1 MYKKLLMYII
11 SLFIGL
17 KHALLVPIIWLA
29 SMEDLK
35 DSYIIGAKGLQKG
48 DDPLSPYLFVMAI
61 EALFELLDDDVP
73 A

>member
-1 MYKKLLMYII
+1 
-11 SLFIGL
+11 
-17 KHALLVPIIWLA
+17 
-29 SMEDLK
+29 MEDLK